1 MGTICYQCQ
10 SNVGYSYPCARI
22 DQEGVR
28 QAAVLLNANVAFLVL
43 PAASHPQVEDSQQT
57 PNISIAQVASQLSMV
72 ASIGSMIVGLLLVRQ
87 HRTRPVETAY
97 DAVSPIY
104 EKN

>member
-1 MGTICYQCQ
+1 MSVQRWVFLSLCH
-10 SNVGYSYPCARI
+10 I